1 MLRTTAKGAAPA
13 GRRILEGPNHA
24 RGNVPGVG
32 RTNDPG
38 QNKTAPGPTTARGD
52 GTPHTTRTPTTGHSR
67 NAFIVGMRK
76 PPSLRDQ
83 LVQARLSYSKDIPDR
98 HQAAGRGRSVNLCNN
113 PNCRYCPRMNKS
125 GETISSSTGKR
136 YITKYNVNCQSSNL
150 IYCLRARM
158 RDNYQAR
165 LTPVLIAD
173 K

>member
-1 MLRTTAKGAAPA
+1 MLPTTAKGTAPA

-24 RGNVPGVG
+24 RGNAPGVG
-32 RTNDPG
+32 RANDPG

-67 NAFIVGMRK
+67 NAFICENHLACETSWSR
-76 PPSLRDQ
+76 
-83 LVQARLSYSKDIPDR
+83 PDFHTPRPYPTR
-98 HQAAGRGRSVNLCNN
+98 HQVAVRGRSVNLCNN

-125 GETISSSTGKR
+125 GETISSSTGRR